1 MVRSNEIFFG
11 KSLEQKINNWGKF
24 LGIKFPKEENMKQ
37 YNINTCDYWEE
48 KWQNQSNNGW
58 IKNKIWYRLLSLF
71 FPRYIIT
78 TKPKRKYY
86 LGVAKLIEGKFC
98 DLGCGIGVT
107 GGLYSILTGNNC
119 FGMDYSLEGL
129 KIAKKEAKRFGS
141 HCDYF
146 VGNIYHIGIKS
157 NYFDTVYIGQV
168 LEHLEDNNAALS
180 EAMRI
185 LRQGGKL
192 IISVPSEHAPDN
204 LEHINSYYPEKIK
217 KMLLEC
223 GCINISF
230 HDIDEKRY
238 VVSAMKNK

>member
-1 MVRSNEIFFG
+1 
-11 KSLEQKINNWGKF
+11 
-24 LGIKFPKEENMKQ
+24 
-37 YNINTCDYWEE
+37 
-48 KWQNQSNNGW
+48 
-58 IKNKIWYRLLSLF
+58 
-71 FPRYIIT
+71 
-78 TKPKRKYY
+78 
-86 LGVAKLIEGKFC
+86 
-98 DLGCGIGVT
+98 
-107 GGLYSILTGNNC
+107 
-119 FGMDYSLEGL
+119 MDYSLEGL